1 MLTAGRG
8 DRRPPTST
16 NCHAAAGAI
25 IVPRGDTTVTMPTAT
40 PCSPTDS
47 PSTVAT
53 SRTSSA
59 SSAAPT
65 AASTPASTTTPAMRE
80 RGRYRQGG
88 DGEGEREHSKH
99 CHVGTAFLPET
110 CDWHS
115 GH

>member
-8 DRRPPTST
+8 DRCPPTST
-16 NCHAAAGAI
+16 NCHAAGGAI
-25 IVPRGDTTVTMPTAT
+25 IVPRGDTAATMPTAT
-40 PCSPTDS
+40 PCSPTNS

-53 SRTSSA
+53 SRTN
-59 SSAAPT
+59 SAAPT

-99 CHVGTAFLPET
+99 CHVGNRLPET
-110 CDWHS
+110 
-115 GH
+115 